1 MLGMRSALYS
11 SFPMWTQPPAHTN
24 NWTWQKKSGLCAL
37 HHRSAVHYMTRTIA
51 VCRNSS
57 LKQSIATQ
65 LTMLLQSCA
74 QLHQTSQ
81 RSLRYT
87 IRGHTICAVQLPSRL
102 ADHPVHFGKLTNHI
116 YVGIIAAMEIQH
128 ATVLKDA
135 NTSKK
140 TLQPAVPRQH
150 SRRASKHLR
159 PTHQR

>member
-24 NWTWQKKSGLCAL
+24 NWTWKKKFSLCAL

-51 VCRNSS
+51 VSRNSS

-65 LTMLLQSCA
+65 LTMQLQGCA
-74 QLHQTSQ
+74 QLHRTSQ
-81 RSLRYT
+81 RSLAYT
-87 IRGHTICAVQLPSRL
+87 IRGHTICPVQLCQPQLPSRL
-102 ADHPVHFGKLTNHI
+102 ADHPVHPGKLTNHI
-116 YVGIIAAMEIQH
+116 YVGIIAAMEMQH

-140 TLQPAVPRQH
+140 NSTTSCA
-150 SRRASKHLR
+150 
-159 PTHQR
+159 